1 MAFSSAMFGPNT
13 GTSMAQRNAAGAA
26 GKKISQMGRG
36 GDTMAIHATPFT
48 RNLLKALGGSGGINP
63 KTGLTEFMS
72 PEQYS
77 PIGNNTSYGEVED
90 GNMIDGGMPEYS
102 NSFDEETGTYT
113 HLGVTGLN
121 PADYQASVAA
131 YNASQAGGSAGNS
144 ADEDDQNYR
153 GAELEQL
160 ADLADAAEVDSSMGV
175 GPEWMDKYNH
185 GVIDG
190 KKYGRLAYDNMI
202 NTGNVSGGLPASTEN
217 NQPSNLGST
226 TYVMRLGSDGNYSPV
241 SFQGSGRVSTD
252 QEITE
257 EEYNQVTSGVS
268 DQNRTQTSGLQAGAA
283 QGFTSRDILNAS
295 VGNAAQFLEY
305 DINGDG
311 EVTSSDALA
320 FAKQTGGYDVGLS
333 QTSGLQAGAAQGFT
347 SEDILNASVGNQ
359 QQFLEYDINGDGK
372 ITSADARAY
381 LLDEV
386 GKQTGGG
393 FTEDEVFLDEDGNP
407 YTGDLDVNGRPYTF
421 ENGEAKQQ
429 AEKVAEVVL
438 ANTDPNDFAGQ
449 IAALKAEIAKLSTSA
464 EEEQEVEGINDFDG
478 LIAKLTELFEKYMTS
493 GYSPSALLNMFG
505 FTDGNVEKDFNYMIP
520 TYSGSDNVYTRKA
533 VKDRDTGEVR
543 YINVPIGDMASGGGS
558 FQENRRAGFGSM
570 F

>member
-283 QGFTSRDILNAS
+283 QGFTS
-295 VGNAAQFLEY
+295 
-305 DINGDG
+305 
-311 EVTSSDALA
+311 
-320 FAKQTGGYDVGLS
+320 
-333 QTSGLQAGAAQGFT
+333 
-347 SEDILNASVGNQ
+347 EDILNASVGNQ